1 MSIFL
6 AAINF
11 VPKTVYAGVVVL
23 LFTLFSL
30 NQCEL
35 GTLRTENA
43 AYEVAVEQCEKTN
56 RQNKDVVEFLKLQN
70 SQCLDGRRAD
80 ETNLANQVAAWNAEK
95 ALLIEKAENVEV
107 QNVEVYRDPSC
118 AELAQM
124 DINNVCPAFVD
135 RLRERAESYNGIR
148 NGND

>member
-1 MSIFL
+1 MNALL
-6 AAINF
+6 AF
-11 VPKTVYAGVVVL
+11 VPKPVL
-23 LFTLFSL
+23 FGFLIAALLVSTLQSCRVKSL
-30 NQCEL
+30 
-35 GTLRTENA
+35 TAENA
-43 AYEVAVEQCEKTN
+43 QYETAVEQCAKTN
-56 RQNKDVVEFLKLQN
+56 AQNKDVVEFLKLQN

-80 ETNLANQVAAWNAEK
+80 ETNIANQVAAWNAEK

-124 DINNVCPAFVD
+124 DITNVCPAFVD

-148 NGND
+148 NGNN